1 VGHTS
6 KRALFE
12 EFARLGKALAN
23 PARLELIDLL
33 AQGQRTVEALA
44 AAAGLAVSTTSAHL
58 QTLKHAHLVTTRRE
72 GTRVYHALAG
82 DDVAGLYAQLRAVA
96 QTYLPDT
103 ETARR
108 AYLRLDTD
116 GDPARAEISRDELLE
131 RARNGRLTVLDTRP
145 AQEYAQGHLPG
156 AVSIPIDELPQRL
169 AELPTEGT
177 IVAYC
182 RGGYCAFAY
191 EAVRALTSHGYHAIR
206 LADGILEWR
215 LTGLPITTE
224 AA

>member
-1 VGHTS
+1 VGDAA

-23 PARLELIDLL
+23 PARLQLIDLL

-96 QTYLPDT
+96 QTYLPDA
-103 ETARR
+103 EAARR
-108 AYLRLDTD
+108 NYLRLDSD
-116 GDPARAEISRDELLE
+116 DDPARPEISHDELLE
-131 RARNGRLTVLDTRP
+131 HVRDGQLTVLDTRP
-145 AQEYAQGHLPG
+145 AEEYAQGH
-156 AVSIPIDELPQRL
+156 IPTALCIPLAELPHRL

-191 EAVRALTSHGYHAIR
+191 DAVRTLTSHGYRAIR

-215 LTGLPITTE
+215 LAGLPITTQ